1 MSQPARR
8 KSVRKMTKAQ
18 QESGDGRTRAI
29 LESSALFDM
38 LDAVSLTTL
47 IKAARTVR
55 LEPGQVYLRRGSRV
69 EGIVIVAKG
78 HLRISL
84 SNVDGKRHVV
94 SYLGAGEIFDLL
106 PVMDGGPAIHDAEA
120 GTETEL
126 LVLPA
131 AVFQELQRKNPEVT
145 NAAIRLLN
153 TRARR
158 LYDGLADA
166 MLLTLSQRC
175 ARSLLE
181 VMQAL
186 GEPTGESGSMC
197 VRLPQS
203 ELADMLGNARPV
215 VNRVLRKLQ
224 HDGVI
229 ELGYQRIIVLR
240 PAALR
245 EVAGL

>member
-38 LDAVSLTTL
+38 LDAVSLMML

-69 EGIVIVAKG
+69 EDIVIVAKG

-106 PVMDGGPAIHDAEA
+106 PVMDGRPAIHDAEA

-131 AVFQELQRKNPEVT
+131 AVFQELQRTNPEVT
-145 NAAIRLLN
+145 YAAIRLLN

-158 LYDGLADA
+158 L
-166 MLLTLSQRC
+166 
-175 ARSLLE
+175 
-181 VMQAL
+181 
-186 GEPTGESGSMC
+186 
-197 VRLPQS
+197 
-203 ELADMLGNARPV
+203 
-215 VNRVLRKLQ
+215 
-224 HDGVI
+224 
-229 ELGYQRIIVLR
+229 
-240 PAALR
+240 
-245 EVAGL
+245 